1 VSQAA
6 VDSQPITLN
15 LFGRMLQLLD
25 ILVKSQ
31 AQLRPPSPGTQVAE
45 VTLILLA
52 LDPVTLLFLEVTY

>member
-31 AQLRPPSPGTQVAE
+31 AQLRLPSQVSQAAE
-45 VTLILLA
+45 VILISLA
-52 LDPVTLLFLEVTY
+52 LDLVTLLFLEVTY

>member
-31 AQLRPPSPGTQVAE
+31 APLRLPSQVSQAAE
-45 VTLILLA
+45 VILISLA
-52 LDPVTLLFLEVTY
+52 LDLVTLLFLEVTY